1 MAGLGLLSH
10 LCRMGRQVPR
20 SVTKHG
26 HGGLPSHPCPPGSF
40 CSSRGCKQVGGQGWG
55 KYLENVLLVLL
66 LVGPQD
72 GETEQEDDSSGQKQQ
87 DVAPTRQVQDRVPE
101 VQHTA
106 QGDGRGHQEA
116 QRPGHGCSMATPVQE
131 AQELHRHLE
140 VQQQH
145 QGGHEEPKHQDGCHG
160 DLHARMDVCKHLE
173 EQPID
178 AMVCPGVRE
187 PEDKP
192 GTEAVC
198 AEPPA
203 TGPTLDSTA
212 SWAWRTLGDPNTVPH

>member
-1 MAGLGLLSH
+1 MWPGSWAGGRLSGCISCSISTWLSLPEDSRRFSL
-10 LCRMGRQVPR
+10 LCRMPE
-20 SVTKHG
+20 
-26 HGGLPSHPCPPGSF
+26 P
-40 CSSRGCKQVGGQGWG
+40 
-55 KYLENVLLVLL
+55 KYR
-66 LVGPQD
+66 D